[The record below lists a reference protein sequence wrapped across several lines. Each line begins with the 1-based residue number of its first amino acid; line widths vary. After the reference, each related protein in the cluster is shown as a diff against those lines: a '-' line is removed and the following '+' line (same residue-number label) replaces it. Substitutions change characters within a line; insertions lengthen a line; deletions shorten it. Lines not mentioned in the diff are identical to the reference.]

1 MSDVSSRPAPL
12 SSLPGSLSANP
23 RLGQW
28 LRFDASGY
36 VELCPGKVEIGQ
48 GIITALTQIAA
59 EELDVDPA
67 RIRLKAPNTAESPNE
82 GVTSGSL
89 SIQDSGSAIRHASAQ
104 AREIYVA
111 AAAEKLGVDPSA
123 LTVDDGAILGPDN
136 LASSYWE
143 LADDTLLDRAAS
155 LDVHKKVSA
164 QRVISG
170 KSMPRLDIPEK
181 VFGEPRFIHDRLQ
194 ADILHGR
201 IVRPASPAAH
211 LKTFDDT
218 RARAVPDVA
227 GIVRDGNFLGVI
239 AQSEHAA
246 GKAAGLL
253 RSDCT
258 WHENATLPDEY
269 TLNDWL
275 RSVPTDTNIVAS
287 RGEPGSGRNVRTIRH
302 DFTRPFTAHA
312 SIGLCCAAARWDN
325 GKLHVWTHCQGIY
338 NLRADLALIFKI
350 PEEDVVC
357 EHMEGAGCYG
367 HNGADDVSLDA
378 ALLARAVPGQ
388 KVRVLWSREEELA
401 WGPVSPAMAVTVE
414 ADLDDSGEI
423 VEWRHDVWSNGHA
436 TRPGRAS
443 VPTLL
448 SAFHMDNE
456 FEPVVAGNMPLKT
469 GGGADRNAVPAY
481 NYPAYT
487 ITNHRL
493 LEMPVRTSALRSL
506 GATANVFSIE
516 SMMDVIAH
524 ARGEDPVAFRLRH
537 LDDERARE
545 VIKAAARR
553 MGWDTR
559 KKKDGTGYGI
569 AYARYKNLGA
579 WCAVIAEVEAEK
591 DIAVKR
597 LTIAIDAGE
606 VINPDGLINQTEGD
620 AIQAVSWA
628 LKEAVRF
635 DDTRITSIDWETYPI
650 LKFSE
655 VPAVEVEIVSRPDE
669 RALGAG
675 EASQGP
681 TVGAIANALHDALGA
696 RVCDLPLTFDRVV
709 AAMHKA

>member
-1 MSDVSSRPAPL
+1 
-12 SSLPGSLSANP
+12 
-23 RLGQW
+23 
-28 LRFDASGY
+28 
-36 VELCPGKVEIGQ
+36 
-48 GIITALTQIAA
+48 
-59 EELDVDPA
+59 
-67 RIRLKAPNTAESPNE
+67 
-82 GVTSGSL
+82 
-89 SIQDSGSAIRHASAQ
+89 
-104 AREIYVA
+104 
-111 AAAEKLGVDPSA
+111 
-123 LTVDDGAILGPDN
+123 
-136 LASSYWE
+136 
-143 LADDTLLDRAAS
+143 
-155 LDVHKKVSA
+155 
-164 QRVISG
+164 
-170 KSMPRLDIPEK
+170 
-181 VFGEPRFIHDRLQ
+181 
-194 ADILHGR
+194 
-201 IVRPASPAAH
+201 
-211 LKTFDDT
+211 
-218 RARAVPDVA
+218 
-227 GIVRDGNFLGVI
+227 
-239 AQSEHAA
+239 
-246 GKAAGLL
+246 
-253 RSDCT
+253 
-258 WHENATLPDEY
+258 
-269 TLNDWL
+269 
-275 RSVPTDTNIVAS
+275 
-287 RGEPGSGRNVRTIRH
+287 
-302 DFTRPFTAHA
+302 
-312 SIGLCCAAARWDN
+312 
-325 GKLHVWTHCQGIY
+325 
-338 NLRADLALIFKI
+338 
-350 PEEDVVC
+350 
-357 EHMEGAGCYG
+357 
-367 HNGADDVSLDA
+367 
-378 ALLARAVPGQ
+378 
-388 KVRVLWSREEELA
+388 
-401 WGPVSPAMAVTVE
+401 
-414 ADLDDSGEI
+414 
-423 VEWRHDVWSNGHA
+423 
-436 TRPGRAS
+436 
-443 VPTLL
+443 
-448 SAFHMDNE
+448 
-456 FEPVVAGNMPLKT
+456 
-469 GGGADRNAVPAY
+469 RNAVPAY

-569 AYARYKNLGA
+569 AYAKYKNLGA

-606 VINPDGLINQTEGD
+606 VINPDGLINQTEGG

-681 TVGAIANALHDALGA
+681 TVGAIANALHDALGV